1 VWKVKLKLIFSL
13 FVILS
18 ATFYAIYLIYPV
30 NKTTR
35 LGLDL
40 KGGLSVVLTAK
51 DAPKAPVD
59 EESLKKAEL
68 VIRERVDSLGVAEST
83 IQRLGERNLL
93 IQLPG
98 IKNPQEA
105 LEIIGKQAVLQF
117 AIVLS
122 QHEHMGVRELN
133 QLKKRGHP
141 VVGPVILTGKHLKN
155 AGAFQGG
162 PVAARP
168 IVVMSF
174 DQKGQKML
182 AKVTRENIGRRL
194 AIILDGKI
202 IDAPLI
208 KEPITTGQAFIQ
220 GIKTKEEA
228 DKIALVLKSGA
239 LPVEMEVSEAQA
251 VGPTLG
257 HDSLVKGLIAG
268 LIGLT
273 LVAIYLVAYYWSFG
287 FISILSLTIFTL
299 IFWGSIVLLGHFL
312 NWNLTLPSI
321 AGIIISI
328 GIAADSNIVVYERV
342 KEELNKGKSLVDSVA
357 GSFWGAFRTILDAD
371 LATWLVAA
379 ILFFLSVGPLKGFAL
394 ALALGLLIDL
404 LATLLFL
411 QPAIR
416 LLAESQ
422 FGKYALPVRKSGR
435 EEE

>member
-1 VWKVKLKLIFSL
+1 MWKVKLKLIFSL
-13 FVILS
+13 FLILS
-18 ATFYAIYLIYPV
+18 ATLYAIYLIYPV

-40 KGGLSVVLTAK
+40 KGGLSVTLTAK
-51 DAPKAPVD
+51 DTPKAPVD
-59 EESLKKAEL
+59 KDSLKKAEL
-68 VIRERVDSLGVAEST
+68 IIRERIDSLGVTEST
-83 IQRLGERNLL
+83 IQRLGEKNLL

-98 IKNPQEA
+98 VKDPQKA

-117 AIVLS
+117 AVVLNR
-122 QHEHMGVRELN
+122 HEHMSVQELN
-133 QLKKRGHP
+133 QLKRDGLQ
-141 VVGPVILTGKHLKN
+141 VVGPVVLTGKHLKN

-168 IVVMSF
+168 VVAMSF
-174 DQKGQKML
+174 DQEGQKIL
-182 AKVTRENIGRRL
+182 AKITRENIGRRL

-239 LPVEMEVSEAQA
+239 LPVEMEVSEARA

-273 LVAIYLVAYYWSFG
+273 LVAIYLVVYYWSFG
-287 FISILSLTIFTL
+287 FISIVSLTIFTL
-299 IFWGSIVLLGHFL
+299 IFWGSIILLGHFL

-328 GIAADSNIVVYERV
+328 GIAADSNIVVYERI
-342 KEELNKGKSLVDSVA
+342 KEELNKGKSLIDSVA
-357 GSFWGAFRTILDAD
+357 SSFWEAFRTILDAD
-371 LATWLVAA
+371 SATWLVAA

-411 QPAIR
+411 QPSIQ
-416 LLAESQ
+416 LLAETR
-422 FGKYALPVRKSGR
+422 FAKYALPLRKKKG
-435 EEE
+435 